1 MPLEPGKRRD
11 ILRGIPEKDKQKQTS
26 WRWKFGRGDWEIWGR
41 IRRKKHHFSPVGWK
55 VFICRGIV
63 VDVTTKLSV
72 AVRWD
77 GNGSKISRKSPTTVR
92 RLSFR
97 RICFGGRTWVHE
109 ESRKDGRGQ
118 KYNSLKIY
126 LIG

>member
-1 MPLEPGKRRD
+1 MMLLETGKRRD
-11 ILRGIPEKDKQKQTS
+11 ILRGIPEKDKQKKTS

-41 IRRKKHHFSPVGWK
+41 IRRKKHHFPPVGWK

-77 GNGSKISRKSPTTVR
+77 GNGSKISRKSPTTGHITSISYS
-92 RLSFR
+92 LYCSL
-97 RICFGGRTWVHE
+97 RISKSINYPTNTI
-109 ESRKDGRGQ
+109 SPTP
-118 KYNSLKIY
+118 
-126 LIG
+126 